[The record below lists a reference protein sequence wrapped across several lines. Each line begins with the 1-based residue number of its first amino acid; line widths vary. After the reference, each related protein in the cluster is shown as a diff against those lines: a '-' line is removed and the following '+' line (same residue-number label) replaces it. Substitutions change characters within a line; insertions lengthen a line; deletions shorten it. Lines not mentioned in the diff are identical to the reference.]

1 MFLSTNAITFVLAE
15 TTNFGDPTT
24 VQSNVRQASFKEKKY
39 KKWESKHNWTKWTKN
54 DKEYVDYSPHIIH
67 LTHLGLFCFI
77 LQ

>member
-1 MFLSTNAITFVLAE
+1 LAE

-54 DKEYVDYSPHIIH
+54 DKEYRS
-67 LTHLGLFCFI
+67 
-77 LQ
+77 